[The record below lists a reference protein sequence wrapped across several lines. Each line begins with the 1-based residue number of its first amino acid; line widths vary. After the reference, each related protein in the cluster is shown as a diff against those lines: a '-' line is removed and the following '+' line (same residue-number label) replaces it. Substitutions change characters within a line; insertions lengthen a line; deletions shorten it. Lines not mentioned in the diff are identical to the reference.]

1 MFAIERFDGCRM
13 VFPPPMMRSILLTR
27 FFRLFAVVLLCFPG
41 SLQVAFSADWPQ
53 FRGPDAA
60 GRSRDT
66 GLPTVWDT
74 DTNIVWRTALPG
86 PGASSP
92 VTLGDRIYITCY
104 SGYGLNEQTPGD
116 MAQLQRHLLCLNR
129 ADGSVVWDAK
139 QPSTHPQQPYRGFIA
154 LHGYASGTPAADDT
168 GIYVFYGTTGAAA
181 YGHDGQQRWLT
192 HCGAGT
198 HGFGTANSPVLYGD
212 LVIINASVECGDLIA
227 LEKKTGKEVWRL
239 AGIDQ
244 SWNTPAL
251 VKTPAG
257 AWELALNTKGA
268 VIGVDPETGKK
279 LWTCAAIDDYIC
291 PSVLAEGDML
301 YVIGGRRNTAL
312 AIRSGGR
319 GDVTRTHKL
328 WEINKGSNVSSP
340 IYLDGHLYWSNESRG
355 AAYCVNA
362 KTGEVIYEERL
373 DPNPGRIYASP
384 VAADGKLYY
393 VSRERGTYVLP
404 AKPEFRQL
412 AHSVITGDDSIF
424 NGSPVISRGQILL
437 RSDRFLYCIGR

>member
-1 MFAIERFDGCRM
+1 
-13 VFPPPMMRSILLTR
+13 MRSILMTR
-27 FFRLFAVVLLCFPG
+27 CFRVFAVVLLCFPG
-41 SLQVAFSADWPQ
+41 SLQIAFSADWPQ
-53 FRGPDAA
+53 FRGSDAA

-66 GLPTVWDT
+66 GLPSVWDT

-92 VTLGDRIYITCY
+92 VTFGDRIYITCY
-104 SGYGLNEQTPGD
+104 SGYGLNEQTPGN

-154 LHGYASGTPAADDT
+154 LHGYASGTPAVDDT

-198 HGFGTANSPVLYGD
+198 HSFGTANSPVLYGD

-227 LEKKTGKEVWRL
+227 LEKTTGKEVWRL
-239 AGIDQ
+239 AGMDQ
-244 SWNTPAL
+244 SWNTPTL
-251 VKTPAG
+251 VKTAAG
-257 AWELALNTKGA
+257 AWELAVNTKGA

-340 IYLDGHLYWSNESRG
+340 VYL
-355 AAYCVNA
+355 
-362 KTGEVIYEERL
+362 
-373 DPNPGRIYASP
+373 GRSSVLEQR
-384 VAADGKLYY
+384 VAR
-393 VSRERGTYVLP
+393 VR
-404 AKPEFRQL
+404 
-412 AHSVITGDDSIF
+412 
-424 NGSPVISRGQILL
+424 LL
-437 RSDRFLYCIGR
+437 RPCRDGRGDLRAAAGSESWPDLRLARRRRRQTVLRQPRSRDLRAAGETRVSTVGSQRDHWR